1 MGWLGYG
8 KTVPAAIEIPGKLH
22 YNNTYFYIVSVA
34 VRRCAGRQKKGSGS
48 MESVIL
54 QQPLVVAI
62 VLYGAALFLLLCD
75 RFYRMTP
82 GTFTLI
88 STALVAVATAYS
100 LINGASLWECATV
113 VLVFLLLNMGV
124 KE

>member
-1 MGWLGYG
+1 
-8 KTVPAAIEIPGKLH
+8 
-22 YNNTYFYIVSVA
+22 
-34 VRRCAGRQKKGSGS
+34 

-62 VLYGAALFLLLCD
+62 VLYGAALFLLLCN

-88 STALVAVATAYS
+88 STALAAVATA
-100 LINGASLWECATV
+100 
-113 VLVFLLLNMGV
+113 
-124 KE
+124 

>member
-1 MGWLGYG
+1 
-8 KTVPAAIEIPGKLH
+8 
-22 YNNTYFYIVSVA
+22 
-34 VRRCAGRQKKGSGS
+34 

-88 STALVAVATAYS
+88 STALAAVATAYS
-100 LINGASLWECATV
+100 LINGASLWECTTV
-113 VLVFLLLNMGV
+113 LLVFLLLNMGV
-124 KE
+124 EE

>member
-1 MGWLGYG
+1 MLWLCG
-8 KTVPAAIEIPGKLH
+8 TAPPD
-22 YNNTYFYIVSVA
+22 
-34 VRRCAGRQKKGSGS
+34 RRKGPDL

-82 GTFTLI
+82 GIFTLI
-88 STALVAVATAYS
+88 STALAAVATAYS

-113 VLVFLLLNMGV
+113 LLVFLLLNMGV
-124 KE
+124 EE